1 MTFLRR
7 NLLTLISFVITQSVL
22 AASLPTA
29 STVSSNES
37 TKNKFYGVEIYTL
50 DVLQKSG
57 HILSTDEAQ
66 KIVSFWHGR
75 KTFGQLSSAGSYAD
89 EIKNKTTGTIDMS
102 TVTHVV
108 SNLRVNNGKLVGDI
122 EILST
127 PAGEHL
133 KQLLHNGLVL
143 FKPYGFAN
151 VDNNGNMTNYQL
163 VRIDAIYTK

>member
-1 MTFLRR
+1 MTALRR
-7 NLLTLISFVITQSVL
+7 NLLALIGFIITQSIL
-22 AASLPTA
+22 ATSLPTVG
-29 STVSSNES
+29 TMSSNEN
-37 TKNKFYGVEIYTL
+37 TKNKLYGIEIYTL

-57 HILSTDEAQ
+57 HILSIDEAQ

-75 KTFGQLSSAGSYAD
+75 KVFGQLSSAKSYAD

-102 TVTHVV
+102 TITHVV

-133 KQLLHNGLVL
+133 KELLHNGLVL

-151 VDNNGNMTNYQL
+151 VDNDGNMTNYQL
-163 VRIDAIYTK
+163 VRIDAIYTE